1 MCVHV
6 CVGRGLQGERERQKE
21 NYFNMF
27 QLGSLGFY
35 VVLVGE
41 VRQIRMIS
49 LEKLEAALSGI
60 QIDFVL
66 WAVLRPQT
74 QTWVGQ

>member
-1 MCVHV
+1 
-6 CVGRGLQGERERQKE
+6 
-21 NYFNMF
+21 MF
-27 QLGSLGFY
+27 QIGSLGFY
-35 VVLVGE
+35 VLLAE

-49 LEKLEAALSGI
+49 LEKLEAALSYI
-60 QIDFVL
+60 QIGFVL

>member
-1 MCVHV
+1 
-6 CVGRGLQGERERQKE
+6 
-21 NYFNMF
+21 MF

-35 VVLVGE
+35 VVLIE
-41 VRQIRMIS
+41 VLQIRMIS
-49 LEKLEAALSGI
+49 LEKMEAALSGI
-60 QIDFVL
+60 QIGFVL

>member
-1 MCVHV
+1 
-6 CVGRGLQGERERQKE
+6 
-21 NYFNMF
+21 MF

-49 LEKLEAALSGI
+49 FEKLEAALSGI
-60 QIDFVL
+60 QIGFVL

>member
-1 MCVHV
+1 
-6 CVGRGLQGERERQKE
+6 
-21 NYFNMF
+21 MF